1 MVTQRL
7 EALRRTKFY
16 DLLAAAPL
24 IAWYAFCAAHALP
37 SVSQQIAL
45 VKAVRP
51 TDPSALPVALLL
63 RTFAHVTTL
72 IFFAILV
79 VMFAIRHIPQR
90 TAPTFS
96 ARFAAVA
103 GTFLSVGIVLL
114 PPQELS
120 SAFYLISLI
129 LIITGTT
136 FAICASLVLGRSI
149 SILPQ
154 ARRLVTRGPYA
165 LVRHPLYLG
174 EIVAVVGVAL
184 QYWSTSALLLVTLQ
198 CALQL
203 RRMKNEEQVLFQ
215 VFPEYRDYMARTA
228 RLVPGVY

>member
-7 EALRRTKFY
+7 KALRQTKFY
-16 DLLAAAPL
+16 DLFAAAPL

-45 VKAVRP
+45 VKLFGQ
-51 TDPSALPVALLL
+51 TDPSVLPVGLLL
-63 RTFAHVTTL
+63 RAFAHVTTL

-79 VMFAIRHIPQR
+79 VMFAIRHVPQR
-90 TAPTFS
+90 TAPTFY
-96 ARFAAVA
+96 ARCVAVS

-129 LIITGTT
+129 LIITGTI

-154 ARRLVTRGPYA
+154 ARRLITWGPYA

-174 EIVAVVGVAL
+174 EFVAVVGVGL
-184 QYWSTSALLLVTLQ
+184 QYWSISALLLVTLQ
-198 CALQL
+198 FALQL
-203 RRMKNEEQVLFQ
+203 RRMKNEEQVLFR
-215 VFPEYRDYMARTA
+215 VFPEYADYMARTA